1 MKWIV
6 ICFCIALTACAEAD
20 SPRPLFPDDMSTD
33 SGVDADLTDLPDVTD
48 DMGTDTDADDMAEMD
63 MPSGLCTP
71 NRDGVISRNEIT
83 FQTGLNAKF
92 KVTTR
97 GMFDTSGSEQNGEQ
111 VWDFSDDLTGDALTL
126 VELVSP
132 RDFWFFADF
141 PDATYVTKLAADSD
155 LLGIFQA
162 TEDALLLLGVAS
174 PEDGFTRTNFSY
186 DPPVEVLKFP
196 MNATSEWSTTSSV
209 SGVALGVPVLYTE
222 RYTTLASGE
231 GTAKTP
237 FADFP
242 VLRLRVELERTIG
255 LVTTDVRQYVFVTE
269 CFGTV
274 ATVRSKDNEQGIEFS
289 EPAEI
294 RRLSP

>member
-6 ICFCIALTACAEAD
+6 ICFCITLTACAEAD
-20 SPRPLFPDDMSTD
+20 SPRPLFPEDMSSD
-33 SGVDADLTDLPDVTD
+33 IGQDVDLADVSE
-48 DMGTDTDADDMAEMD
+48 DMGTDSDLEDDMSEVD
-63 MPSGLCTP
+63 MPSGLCSP
-71 NRDGVISRNEIT
+71 NRDGVIARNEVT

-97 GMFDTSGSEQNGEQ
+97 GAFDTTGAEEGGVR
-111 VWDFSDDLTGDALTL
+111 VWDMSGDFTGDQLTL
-126 VELVSP
+126 VELLSP
-132 RDFWFFADF
+132 RDYWFSADF
-141 PDATYVTKLAADSD
+141 PGATYVTKLAADSD
-155 LLGIFQA
+155 LLGVFQA
-162 TEDALLLLGVAS
+162 TDDALLLLGVAS

-196 MNATSEWSTTSSV
+196 MDATSEWSTTSSV

-222 RYTTLASGE
+222 RYTTFASGE

-255 LVTTDVRQYVFVTE
+255 LLTTDIRQYVFVSE

-274 ATVRSKDNEQGIEFS
+274 AAVRSKDNESALEFT